1 MTTPIRVLV
10 VDDHPMV
17 RVGLSMVLN
26 SLEEM
31 TFIGEAS
38 DGKEAVK
45 FCQTIQPDVILMDIK
60 MPHLDGIEATKAI
73 LAQYPHIR
81 VIALTSFKEDHLVR
95 GIMNAG
101 ALGYLLKDAD
111 RNQIEHAIL
120 DSMAGKATL
129 DEKAMQSLLNIAPTP
144 NNPLSERETEVLKL
158 MSEGMTNQEIAKKL
172 VVSQSTV
179 KFHVSNVLVK
189 LGVNTRTEAVAY
201 AFYNRFFDHP

>member
-26 SLEEM
+26 SLEEI
-31 TFIGEAS
+31 TFLGEAS
-38 DGKEAVK
+38 NGKEAVE
-45 FCQTIQPDVILMDIK
+45 FCQTNQPDVILMDIK
-60 MPHLDGIEATKAI
+60 MPQMDGIEATKQI

-95 GIMNAG
+95 GIMSAG

-111 RNQIEHAIL
+111 RSQIEHAII

-129 DEKAMQSLLNIAPTP
+129 DEKAMQSLLNIAPAP

-158 MSEGMTNQEIAKKL
+158 MSEGMTNQEIAQKL

-179 KFHVSNVLVK
+179 KFHVSNILVK
-189 LGVNTRTEAVAY
+189 LKVNTRTEAVAH
-201 AFYNRFFDHP
+201 AFNNRFFDHP